1 MKYPKSIITKE
12 HTRCYICGSYRWLE
26 WHHVYGASNRKNST
40 KYGLVVPLC
49 RWCHNEPPTGVHYNT
64 EIRQMLQAKAQKIAM
79 RRYKWTIE
87 DFIKIFGKN
96 FILD

>member
-1 MKYPKSIITKE
+1 MAKSIIQRDKQ
-12 HTRCYICGSYRWLE
+12 CYICGTTNNLE
-26 WHHVYGASNRKNST
+26 CHHIFFGNPNRRLSEQ
-40 KYGLVVPLC
+40 YGLKVYLC
-49 RWCHNEPPTGVHYNT
+49 HRHHNEPPTGVHYNT

-96 FILD
+96 YILD